1 MRLRAVSIVSLT
13 LAIAGIFAVVRAE
26 APKHLS
32 EPALIYTVTP
42 TYDALAWLQGGER
55 FPQGSK
61 LMLHSGQSS
70 RAFVPDFFASADAN
84 ISFDGTHVLFA
95 GKKTTADHW
104 QIWEMALPKRE
115 LKQITSC
122 SEDCVRPFYLP
133 NERIVY
139 AAKIDS
145 RFQLEGVPLD
155 GSKPLQFTYAPG
167 NALPTDILH
176 DGRIL
181 FEAAYPL
188 GEGATAE
195 LYTVYPDGSGIESYR
210 CDHGDSRHS
219 GRQVSSGDVIFVSQS
234 GLGRF
239 TSPSPHELPI
249 AAPKGEFAGDILQAS
264 ENEWIVTWRA
274 DSHQHYSVRQWNRA
288 ANSFSPLVSE
298 TRADAVEP
306 QLVAARPI
314 PKRFPSALH
323 TWTGANVLCLNT
335 YTSKL
340 KIPIGT
346 VESVN
351 LYTEH
356 DGKPV
361 LLGRSHV
368 EADGSFFLHVPS
380 ERPLQIELLDKS
392 GNTVQ
397 REHSWFWMRQ
407 GEQRVCVGCHAGPER
422 APENAV
428 PQVLVKST
436 EPADMTGSAINS
448 TGGR

>member
-1 MRLRAVSIVSLT
+1 MRLRAVTIVPLT

-26 APKHLS
+26 APKHIT
-32 EPALIYTVTP
+32 EPALIYTAAHA
-42 TYDALAWLQGGER
+42 YDALAWLQGGER
-55 FPQGSK
+55 FPQGAK
-61 LMLHSGQSS
+61 LMLRSGGSS
-70 RAFVPDFFASADAN
+70 SALVPDFFASADAN

-104 QIWEMALPKRE
+104 QIWEMAFSKGE
-115 LKQITSC
+115 LRQLTSC
-122 SEDCVRPFYLP
+122 ADDCVRPFYLP
-133 NERIVY
+133 DARIVY
-139 AAKIDS
+139 AAKVDS
-145 RFQLEGVPLD
+145 RLQLEASPLD
-155 GSKPLQFTYAPG
+155 GGKPLQLTYAPG

-219 GRQVSSGDVIFVSQS
+219 GRQVSSGDIVFVS

-239 TSPSPHELPI
+239 TSPSAHELPI
-249 AAPKGEFAGDILQAS
+249 AAPKGEFAGDIVQAS

-274 DSHQHYSVRQWNRA
+274 DSQPHFSLREWNRA
-288 ANSFSPLVSE
+288 TNSFPSLVSE
-298 TRADAVEP
+298 TGADAVQP

-340 KIPIGT
+340 KIPSGT

-351 LYTEH
+351 LYTER

-361 LLGRSHV
+361 LLGRAHV

-397 REHSWFWMRQ
+397 REHGWFWMRQ

-436 EPADMTGSAINS
+436 EPTDMTGSVVNS